1 MINTENVKKKSPS
14 SSTTNN
20 KNDIKINNSF
30 ILNLTFNMGDSLSLL
45 GVIAGIVVLRK
56 VAKQRIKKKRSKE
69 N

>member
-1 MINTENVKKKSPS
+1 MINTENVKKRSPS

-45 GVIAGIVVLRK
+45 GVIAGVVVLRK
-56 VAKQRIKKKRSKE
+56 VAKQRIEKNRSKE

>member
-56 VAKQRIKKKRSKE
+56 VVKQRINKKRSKE

>member
-1 MINTENVKKKSPS
+1 MINTENVKKRSPS

-45 GVIAGIVVLRK
+45 GVIAGVVVLRK
-56 VAKQRIKKKRSKE
+56 VAKQRIEKKRSKE